1 MAYAAGKYAIAICD
15 RCGFEKKY
23 SQLIKEWTGF
33 MVCSECYEPKSP
45 QLIPSRHIADPE
57 ALKNPRPQTGLEEQ
71 RDIQWGFNPVGFM
84 GDEALTPNP
93 LRGNGEVGEVE
104 VTTT

>member
-23 SQLIKEWTGF
+23 SKLIKEWTGF

-45 QLIPSRHIADPE
+45 QLMTSRRVADHE
-57 ALKNPRPQTGLEEQ
+57 ALKNPRPPTNVEEQ
-71 RDIQWGFNPVGFM
+71 RNIQWGFDPVGFM

-93 LRGNGEVGEVE
+93 LRGNGGVGQVE

>member
-23 SQLIKEWTGF
+23 SKLINEWTGF

-45 QLIPSRHIADPE
+45 QLMMPRSVADPE
-57 ALKNPRPQTGLEEQ
+57 ALKNPRPPTNVEEQ
-71 RDIQWGFNPVGFM
+71 RDIQYGFDPVGFM

-93 LRGNGEVGEVE
+93 LRGNGQVGEVT
-104 VTTT
+104 VT